1 MEAYLTA
8 NHFLTS
14 LNNEIPASR
23 NETYSRNLAS
33 IKNLVLVLFTEDK
46 TVVPKESA
54 WFGAEEPEQDA
65 RNSGAQQLLFKSNSG
80 LSISPMR
87 LQPIYLEN
95 WIGLRELDER
105 GGIVFEA
112 CKGEHMQMGDC
123 WEDLV
128 HEFVGG
134 AEEFK

>member
-33 IKNLVLVLFTEDK
+33 INYLVLVLFTEDK

-54 WFGAEEPEQDA
+54 WFGAEELEQDA
-65 RNSGAQQLLFKSNSG
+65 RKSEAQQPLFRSNSG
-80 LSISPMR
+80 LSILPMR

-105 GGIVFEA
+105 GGIVFET

-128 HEFVGG
+128 REFVGG

>member
-1 MEAYLTA
+1 MESYLTA

-14 LNNEIPASR
+14 INNEIAESR
-23 NETYSRNLAS
+23 NKTYSRNLAS
-33 IKNLVLVLFTEDK
+33 INNLVLVLFTEDK

-54 WFGAEEPEQDA
+54 WFGAEILEEDA
-65 RNSGAQQLLFKSNSG
+65 KMSEAQRPLFKSNVG
-80 LSISPMR
+80 LSILPMR

-105 GGIVFEA
+105 GGIVFET
-112 CKGEHMQMGDC
+112 CKGEHMQMRDC

-128 HEFVGG
+128 RRFVG
-134 AEEFK
+134 ARELK

>member
-14 LNNEIPASR
+14 INNEITEFR
-23 NETYSRNLAS
+23 NRTYSRNLAS
-33 IKNLVLVLFTEDK
+33 INNLVLILFTEDT

-54 WFGAEEPEQDA
+54 WFGAEALEQDA
-65 RNSGAQQLLFKSNSG
+65 KMSEAQRPLFKSNVG
-80 LSISPMR
+80 LSILPMR
-87 LQPIYLEN
+87 LQPIYLED

-105 GGIVFEA
+105 GGIVFET
-112 CKGEHMQMGDC
+112 CKGEHMKMGDC

-128 HEFVGG
+128 HKFVGG
-134 AEEFK
+134 AKECK